1 MPKIVPNLWFDTES
15 EEAAVFYVSVFPDSR
30 IERVSYYG
38 EAGPREAGMTL
49 AVEFV
54 LDGQPFTAINGG
66 PQFSFDEA
74 ISFLIECA
82 DQDEIDYYWE
92 KLSEG
97 GEEGPCGWLKDR
109 YGLSWQV
116 VPAGFAELMCD
127 PDQARRDR
135 AMAALLKMKKLDAG
149 AIWAAADAASPYDTA

>member
-1 MPKIVPNLWFDTES
+1 MTRIVPNLWFDTEG
-15 EEAAVFYVSVFPDSR
+15 EAAAAFYASVFPNSR
-30 IERVSYYG
+30 IEQVSYYG
-38 EAGPREAGMTL
+38 EAGPREAGMALT
-49 AVEFV
+49 VQFV

-74 ISFLIECA
+74 VSFLIECA

-116 VPAGFAELMCD
+116 VPAGFGELMGD
-127 PDQARRDR
+127 ADAARRDR
-135 AMAALLKMKKLDAG
+135 AMAALLKMKKLDVAE
-149 AIWAAADAASPYDTA
+149 IRAAADAA